1 MFIFADGGG
10 RGVKNLVIFCGR
22 HKWMAPKSKYFFL
35 ADFSN
40 DLDKLNMLKSQK
52 EKTKEK
58 KTNVYNKVS
67 ELYNEM
73 LRMRCLDAK
82 RSKIEYSEWYK

>member
-1 MFIFADGGG
+1 
-10 RGVKNLVIFCGR
+10 
-22 HKWMAPKSKYFFL
+22 MAPKSKYSFL

-58 KTNVYNKVS
+58 KTNAYNKVS

-73 LRMRCLDAK
+73 LRMRYLDAK
-82 RSKIEYSEWYK
+82 RSKIEYSEW